1 MVKGDINYDGLVT
14 EEDLAILDAAIKKLV
29 VLDKKAQGAADLTG
43 DRKVTVADLNEL
55 RKVLS
60 TRILGD
66 VNGDGMV
73 TEADLKALEDMING
87 KLKMDIRCLSNAD
100 ISGDG
105 KVDRIDLQLLK
116 KLMDAIIKGYIET
129 RPKNNKVTINLG
141 EFEKGEYLSWFV
153 TTQASYEVT
162 MTLRDDKK
170 IYFKGTKKELNI
182 APPLAVGN
190 DTYTGTNLRLEI
202 SIPESEDIK
211 VIPSMTSIIT
221 NTGKVVG
228 HSFTGCGED
237 WNDADYNDFYINIVG
252 WKSKK

>member
-73 TEADLKALEDMING
+73 TESDLKALEDMING

-153 TTQASYEVT
+153 TTQASYKVT
-162 MTLRDDKK
+162 MTLRDDQK
-170 IYFKGTKKELNI
+170 IYFEDSKEELNI

>member
-1 MVKGDINYDGLVT
+1 MIKGDINFDGLVT

-29 VLDKKAQGAADLTG
+29 VLNKDAQIAADLTK
-43 DRKVTVADLNEL
+43 DRKVTVKDLDEL

-66 VNGDGMV
+66 VNGDGMI
-73 TEADLKALEDMING
+73 TEDDLKALLDMING
-87 KLKMDIRCLSNAD
+87 KLKLDLRCLSNAD

-105 KVDRIDLQLLK
+105 KVDIIDLQLLK
-116 KLMDAIIKGYIET
+116 RLMDAIIKGYIET
-129 RPKNNKVTINLG
+129 RPKNNKITISLG

-162 MTLRDDKK
+162 MTLKDDKK
-170 IYFKGTKKELNI
+170 TYFKGTKKELNI

-190 DTYTGTNLRLEI
+190 AAYTGSNLRLEI

-237 WNDADYNDFYINIVG
+237 WNDADYNDFYINVVG
-252 WKSKK
+252 WKSKY